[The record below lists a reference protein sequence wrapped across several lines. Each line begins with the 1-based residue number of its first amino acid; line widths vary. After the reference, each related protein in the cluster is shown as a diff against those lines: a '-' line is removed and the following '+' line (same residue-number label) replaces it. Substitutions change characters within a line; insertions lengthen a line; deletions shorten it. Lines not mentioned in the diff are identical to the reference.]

1 MSTLEKRLE
10 VLEAPHDQTGRRVY
24 TDTER
29 AAKLLWILAV
39 KGPHYELLI
48 EKFPQFARTEPN
60 RVGGLLKI
68 EESPCTGV
76 QARRRQQ
83 TRLGFS
89 EQLEN
94 GLPASATGGVNLFR
108 KTRAVPGPF
117 DIINRMAFKLSLIAL
132 VYPNAASD
140 SGLNIDLLQRANAWL
155 QRRNSGSR
163 DDLLLI
169 GTGFE
174 DEPAFRAMLKSYGLA
189 NAEIAVIPPDE
200 FDESDGTA
208 LGESVELIAAR
219 WISKHHSNAIP
230 VVKWSELISDA
241 AYPADGWWWAGL
253 EAADDEQSSLAA
265 ILGELLPDAFNKQAL
280 TWATIIAE
288 CDGLNCDVEEHE
300 AHEAAMQTVALARW
314 LTGFDAATENNF
326 LRLFRL

>member
-1 MSTLEKRLE
+1 
-10 VLEAPHDQTGRRVY
+10 
-24 TDTER
+24 
-29 AAKLLWILAV
+29 
-39 KGPHYELLI
+39 
-48 EKFPQFARTEPN
+48 
-60 RVGGLLKI
+60 
-68 EESPCTGV
+68 
-76 QARRRQQ
+76 
-83 TRLGFS
+83 
-89 EQLEN
+89 
-94 GLPASATGGVNLFR
+94 
-108 KTRAVPGPF
+108 
-117 DIINRMAFKLSLIAL
+117 MAFKLSLIAL
-132 VYPNAASD
+132 VYPNGASD
-140 SGLNIDLLQRANAWL
+140 SGLNIDLLQRANSWL

-200 FDESDGTA
+200 FGESDGTA

-265 ILGELLPDAFNKQAL
+265 ILGELLPDAFKKQAL

-288 CDGLNCDVEEHE
+288 CDGLNCDGEEHE

-326 LRLFRL
+326 YDFSASEAIDAAGLDPLRLGFEAGRNHESALGDYFDGNDVTDEGLADACLLACLDERIGTIKATLSDAFGDDPLLFWSLYRSIWPDLKRSSDDNMNGLLSLSDVDMSDIDRPWRFVTEGWIDFAEE